1 MYNTK
6 QKNELI
12 NYLKQN
18 AARQMSVNEILD
30 AVCGMGKTGKST
42 VYRRIS
48 AMVKDGT
55 LLRVYGDDA
64 KSVFYQYVGKDTH
77 CDEHFHL
84 KCTSCGS
91 LIHLDCDEL
100 LKIGMH
106 IKREHN
112 FVIDTKKTIFYGL
125 CKACRKDIV

>member
-55 LLRVYGDDA
+55 LLRVYGEDA

-125 CKACRKDIV
+125 CKACRKDID